1 MKITKSQK
9 EAIVNEISRRLE
21 KERQSF
27 TENFNK
33 NYKFTKEEK
42 EFIAVCKETEELNE
56 KWENLRIKNKELSR
70 KLGYSTYDWVKSDNA
85 KKSILSRRIQESY
98 PVKSVDYSEIRDKLE
113 FATLDPSFNVEEF
126 IKNIFNFFDK
136 VIKN

>member
-9 EAIVNEISRRLE
+9 EAIVNEISRRLQ

-27 TENFNK
+27 IENFNK

-42 EFIAVCKETEELNE
+42 EFLAVCKETEEINE
-56 KWENLRIKNKELSR
+56 KLQNLITKNREFAR
-70 KLGYSTYDWVKSDNA
+70 KLGYDAYSWFRSDIA
-85 KKSILSRRIQESY
+85 KMNILKRRMQESNQLKSIDCSQI
-98 PVKSVDYSEIRDKLE
+98 KDKLE

-126 IKNIFNFFDK
+126 IKNFI
-136 VIKN
+136 

>member
-27 TENFNK
+27 TEDFNK

-42 EFIAVCKETEELNE
+42 EFLAVCKETEELNE

-70 KLGYSTYDWVKSDNA
+70 KLGYPTYDWVKSDNA

-98 PVKSVDYSEIRDKLE
+98 PVKSVDYSEIRDRLE

-126 IKNIFNFFDK
+126 IKKYI
-136 VIKN
+136 

>member
-27 TENFNK
+27 TEDFNK

-56 KWENLRIKNKELSR
+56 KWENLKTRNKELAR
-70 KLGYSTYDWVKSDNA
+70 KLGYSTYTWIKSNDA
-85 KKSILSRRIQESY
+85 KRDILNRRIQESH
-98 PVKSVDYSEIRDKLE
+98 PAKLVDYSEIRDRLE

-126 IKNIFNFFDK
+126 IKKYI
-136 VIKN
+136 

>member
-9 EAIVNEISRRLE
+9 EAIVNEIIRRLK
-21 KERQSF
+21 KENQTI

-42 EFIAVCKETEELNE
+42 EFIDLCKETEELNE
-56 KWENLRIKNKELSR
+56 KCENLRVKNRELAR
-70 KLGYSTYDWVKSDNA
+70 KLGYDIYCTYNSDGA
-85 KKSILSRRIQESY
+85 KMNILNRRMQESNQL
-98 PVKSVDYSEIRDKLE
+98 KSVDCSQIRDRLE

-126 IKNIFNFFDK
+126 IKKFI
-136 VIKN
+136 

>member
-70 KLGYSTYDWVKSDNA
+70 KLGYPTYDWVKSDNA

-126 IKNIFNFFDK
+126 IKKYI
-136 VIKN
+136 

>member
-42 EFIAVCKETEELNE
+42 EFLAVCKETEELNE

-70 KLGYSTYDWVKSDNA
+70 KLGYPTYDWVKSDNA
-85 KKSILSRRIQESY
+85 KRSILSRRIQESY

-126 IKNIFNFFDK
+126 IKKYI
-136 VIKN
+136 

>member
-56 KWENLRIKNKELSR
+56 KWENLKTKNKELAR
-70 KLGYSTYDWVKSDNA
+70 KLGYSTYTWIKSDDA
-85 KKSILSRRIQESY
+85 KKDILNYRIQESH
-98 PVKSVDYSEIRDKLE
+98 PAKLVDYSEIRDRLE

-126 IKNIFNFFDK
+126 IKKYI
-136 VIKN
+136 

>member
-70 KLGYSTYDWVKSDNA
+70 KLGYPTYDWVKSDNA

-98 PVKSVDYSEIRDKLE
+98 PVKSVDSSEIRDRLE

-126 IKNIFNFFDK
+126 IKKYI
-136 VIKN
+136 